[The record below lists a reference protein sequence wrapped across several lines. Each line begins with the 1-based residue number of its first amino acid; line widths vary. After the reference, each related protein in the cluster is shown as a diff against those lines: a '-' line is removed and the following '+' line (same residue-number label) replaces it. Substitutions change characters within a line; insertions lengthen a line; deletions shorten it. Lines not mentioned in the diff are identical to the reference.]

1 MIFPD
6 DKFYCH
12 HLAATGIFHAISEP
26 GVDSKRGVEMRSMG
40 LGVALF
46 ALWLLLSGHYSGLMM
61 GLGIASC
68 AFTVWLA
75 RRMRTVD
82 SEGFPIA
89 LAGRAIPYLAWLLRE
104 IFISSLKVARIIV
117 SRNLP
122 VSPMVFH
129 APAAQ
134 KSDLGRNIFA
144 NSITLTPG
152 TISLEIEGD
161 DRHILVHALCSEMSW
176 GAESCEMDARV
187 ARLEGG

>member
-1 MIFPD
+1 
-6 DKFYCH
+6 
-12 HLAATGIFHAISEP
+12 
-26 GVDSKRGVEMRSMG
+26 MRSMG

-46 ALWLLLSGHYSGLMM
+46 ALWLLLSGHFSGLMM
-61 GLGIASC
+61 GLGMVSC

-82 SEGFPIA
+82 AEGFPIA

-122 VSPMVFH
+122 VSPIIFH

-152 TISLEIEGD
+152 TLSLEIEGG
-161 DRHILVHALCSEMSW
+161 DRHILVHALCGDMGW
-176 GAESCEMDARV
+176 GEESCEMDARV
-187 ARLEGG
+187 ARLEDG